1 MYIANVHKR
10 YNAFMEVSITQ
21 FRRNIFDLI
30 NQAMDG
36 EEVWVMHKGR
46 RFKVVPEM
54 KPGSRLS
61 RITPLAVINPAN
73 DAASTKPS
81 DRSLQEEMVRAW
93 ERDWSDL

>member
-1 MYIANVHKR
+1 MYVSNVHNR
-10 YNAFMEVSITQ
+10 YNVCMEVSITQ
-21 FRRNIFDLI
+21 FRRNIFDLV

-46 RFKVVPEM
+46 RFKVVPET

-73 DAASTKPS
+73 DSASTKAS
-81 DRSLQEEMVRAW
+81 NRSLREEMVHAW